1 MTSSPAGHGTG
12 TESGAAPVLRS
23 LLFVPG
29 SRPDRFAKA
38 LAAGADAVIID
49 LEDAVAPA
57 AKDEARDAVLAFLR
71 TPRAP
76 GGPKVLVRVNGVRSR
91 TGVAD
96 LHALTAPDVAPL
108 WDGLMLPKV
117 DAGGDVRLA
126 ADLVAEAGAPG
137 FLVAL
142 IETAEGLENVMEIG
156 GASARLAA
164 LMFGGA
170 DLAADLRVPF
180 GWASL
185 VHARA
190 RLVHAAARHGLAAI
204 EMPWIALDDDAG
216 YLEDIARSFELGFG
230 ARAAIHPRQIAPI
243 HAALTPSPEAVTQA
257 RRIVAAYEAAGGA
270 VCTLDGKLVERPVIL
285 GCLRVLALADLAAGR
300 SGAGEAR

>member
-1 MTSSPAGHGTG
+1 MTSPSGRSPADASPGGL
-12 TESGAAPVLRS
+12 PVLRS

-29 SRPDRFAKA
+29 SRPDRFGKA
-38 LAAGADAVIID
+38 LAAGADAIIVD

-76 GGPKVLVRVNGVRSR
+76 DGPKVLVRVNGVRSR
-91 TGVAD
+91 TGIAD
-96 LHALTAPDVAPL
+96 LLALTAPDVAAL
-108 WDGLMLPKV
+108 WDGLMLPKI
-117 DAGGDVRLA
+117 DAAGDVRLA
-126 ADLVAEAGAPG
+126 GDLLAEAGAPG

-180 GWASL
+180 GWAAL

-190 RLVHAAARHGLAAI
+190 RVVHAAARHGLAAI

-216 YLEDIARSFELGFG
+216 YLADVARSFELGFS
-230 ARAAIHPRQIAPI
+230 ARAAIHPKQIAPI
-243 HAALTPSPEAVTQA
+243 HAALAPAPEEVAQA
-257 RRIVAAYEAAGGA
+257 RRIVEAYEAAGGA

-285 GCLRVLALADLAAGR
+285 GCQRILALAALAESR
-300 SGAGEAR
+300 GAEAAPR